1 MTRLL
6 LIEDEPIL
14 RDNTQE
20 LLEAY
25 GYECIT
31 AEDGREGLD
40 KAINNNPDL
49 IICDIM
55 LPYLTGYEV
64 KTELNKDEITANIPF
79 IYLSAKIGH
88 DDQSKGMD
96 LGAADYITKPF
107 KIAELVKSVEL
118 HLSQNDSFRTKVSD
132 MVAGPPADFI
142 HRARHECN
150 TPLHAIIAL
159 SDLLYTQNTRTDS
172 FLNEVTLAINKSGK
186 RLFKTLNNLIDLL
199 RLKHYAGLEDYNGT
213 NIDLKDALQQRLK
226 EISLTYQHR
235 VMVKADIASL
245 RSVMFLSEDIDILFA
260 ELLDNAFKFSPKD
273 TEVNVRLYKQPDDG
287 QNQFN
292 LVVDNAIA
300 RPMFFNVAD
309 IAPFKQYDGV
319 DDDLH
324 GSGLGLYLLKLI
336 TEKYNGTLHIQQP
349 ATERFSVKISLP
361 Y

>member
-31 AEDGREGLD
+31 AGDGREGLD
-40 KAINNNPDL
+40 KAISDNPDL

-79 IYLSAKIGH
+79 IYLSAKIGS
-88 DDQSKGMD
+88 DDQRKGMS
-96 LGAADYITKPF
+96 LGATDYITKPF
-107 KIAELVKSVEL
+107 KIAELVNSVEQ
-118 HLSQNDSFRTKVSD
+118 HLLQNDSSSAKVSGHI
-132 MVAGPPADFI
+132 AGPPADFI

-159 SDLLYTQNTRTDS
+159 SDLLYTQNTRPDG
-172 FLNEVTLAINKSGK
+172 FLNEVSLAINKSGK
-186 RLFKTLNNLIDLL
+186 RLFKTLNNLIDML

-213 NIDLKDALQQRLK
+213 NIDLKDVLQQHLK
-226 EISLTYQHR
+226 ETSLTYQQQ
-235 VMVKADIASL
+235 VKVKADIVSL
-245 RSVMFLSEDIDILFA
+245 KSEVFFNEDIDILFA
-260 ELLDNAFKFSPKD
+260 ELLDNAFKFSPKYAQ
-273 TEVNVRLYKQPDDG
+273 VSIRLYKQPDG
-287 QNQFN
+287 VQKQFN
-292 LVVDNAIA
+292 LVVDNAISQ
-300 RPMFFNVAD
+300 PVFFNVAD
-309 IAPFKQYDGV
+309 IAPFKQYDNF
-319 DDDLH
+319 DSELH
-324 GSGLGLYLLKLI
+324 GSGLGLYLVKLI
-336 TEKYNGTLHIQQP
+336 VEKYKGTLHIQQP
-349 ATERFSVKISLP
+349 ATERFSVKISLH